1 MEVVVPVHQSLEILE
16 DLVVVV
22 HITVLREF
30 HNNQHQ
36 TLVLP
41 NMDMLVVM
49 EQIEVLPVV
58 VVLVVLLKMEV
69 QEIQLQLGDRV
80 DLVFNFR
87 QHLEILFQR

>member
-1 MEVVVPVHQSLEILE
+1 MEVVVPLHQSLEILE

-22 HITVLREF
+22 HITVLREL

-36 TLVLP
+36 TLVLL
-41 NMDMLVVM
+41 NMEMLVVM
-49 EQIEVLPVV
+49 EQIEVLAAA

-69 QEIQLQLGDRV
+69 QEIQLQLGDMV
-80 DLVFNFR
+80 ELVFNFR

>member
-1 MEVVVPVHQSLEILE
+1 MVDLV

-49 EQIEVLPVV
+49 EKIEVLLAA
-58 VVLVVLLKMEV
+58 VVLVVLVKMEV
-69 QEIQLQLGDRV
+69 QEIQMHLRDTV
-80 DLVFNFR
+80 DKVFNFR